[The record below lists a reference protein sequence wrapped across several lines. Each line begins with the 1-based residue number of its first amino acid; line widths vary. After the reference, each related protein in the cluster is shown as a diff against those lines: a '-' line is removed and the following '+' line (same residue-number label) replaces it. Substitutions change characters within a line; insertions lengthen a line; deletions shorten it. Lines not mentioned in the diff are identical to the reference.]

1 MDREIPERF
10 FYHSFPRRGRST
22 AVEIDKGCKIL
33 SLMCDGLLLTP
44 ETIKWEYPHA
54 DGSQP
59 REQTVLQKRVCFTEL
74 TPVELPRHAQE
85 FGHFSLEFSVDV
97 LKGLGALPVFYI
109 PMASEKTGEVATL
122 GSTLVLQII
131 DAMNLAQRIS
141 DVKPILDGG
150 QVAAQIECTFGFEKR
165 KTFNLNTSQAA
176 QTLEA
181 FTYALTPPKMM
192 EQALNGLLQ
201 YFYPAD
207 DIPRN
212 KALAYYRQREWRI
225 GGNFSIRGEEVMRLP
240 SSELID
246 KLVEIDKEFFE
257 RTLPW
262 SGKRLAE
269 ETYMF
274 PGIGEKRIIEMANR
288 IIVPSDA
295 IKKVKIAIKDL
306 ENPPPIVALETCH
319 EFCKESALI

>member
-1 MDREIPERF
+1 MNDQIQERF
-10 FYHSFPRRGRST
+10 FYHSFPRRGRNSHE
-22 AVEIDKGCKIL
+22 EIDKGCKIL
-33 SLMCDGLLLTP
+33 SLMRDGLLLTP
-44 ETIKWEYPHA
+44 EIIKWQYPHA
-54 DGSQP
+54 NGSPP

-74 TPVELPRHAQE
+74 TPAELPRHAQE
-85 FGHFSLEFSVDV
+85 FGHFSLEFPVDV

-109 PMASEKTGEVATL
+109 PMASKKTGEVAAL

-131 DAMNLAQRIS
+131 DAMILAQRIS
-141 DVKPILDGG
+141 EVKPILDGG
-150 QVAAQIECTFGFEKR
+150 QAAAQIDCTFGFEKL
-165 KTFNLNTSQAA
+165 KNFNLNTAQAA

-181 FTYALTPPKMM
+181 FMYALTPPKMM
-192 EQALNGLLQ
+192 EQALSGLLQ

-240 SSELID
+240 SFELIN
-246 KLVEIDKEFFE
+246 KLVEIDQEFFE
-257 RTLPW
+257 RTLPE

-288 IIVPSDA
+288 IIVPSKA
-295 IKKVKIAIKDL
+295 IEQATAAINPIK
-306 ENPPPIVALETCH
+306 NPPPIVALE
-319 EFCKESALI
+319 SL